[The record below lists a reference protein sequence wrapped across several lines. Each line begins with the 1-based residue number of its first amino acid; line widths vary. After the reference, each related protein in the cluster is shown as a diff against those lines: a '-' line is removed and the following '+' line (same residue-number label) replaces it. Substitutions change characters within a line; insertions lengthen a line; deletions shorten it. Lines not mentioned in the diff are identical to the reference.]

1 VYLVACF
8 LGCFLVVG
16 LMLVVFW
23 KGLHHHQHHHH
34 LYSHRMPTKYALLKK
49 PLKGLKVL
57 GVNKRGVVSLATLK
71 H

>member
-1 VYLVACF
+1 MMVAF
-8 LGCFLVVG
+8 Q
-16 LMLVVFW
+16 

-34 LYSHRMPTKYALLKK
+34 NHHLQPKYALLKK

-71 H
+71 Y